1 MVNLEFP
8 HQKEKFLTGKLDQE
22 HRAGEPFVHY
32 NHPRIIIVYALACMT
47 RNINRKIRIHSH
59 NFSTH
64 WINTE
69 MDGKLFPDDWL
80 EFIAPHLGFQIKDS
94 SDFFFISLLLHK
106 NFIFPNDP

>member
-47 RNINRKIRIHSH
+47 RNIN
-59 NFSTH
+59 
-64 WINTE
+64 
-69 MDGKLFPDDWL
+69 
-80 EFIAPHLGFQIKDS
+80 
-94 SDFFFISLLLHK
+94 
-106 NFIFPNDP
+106 